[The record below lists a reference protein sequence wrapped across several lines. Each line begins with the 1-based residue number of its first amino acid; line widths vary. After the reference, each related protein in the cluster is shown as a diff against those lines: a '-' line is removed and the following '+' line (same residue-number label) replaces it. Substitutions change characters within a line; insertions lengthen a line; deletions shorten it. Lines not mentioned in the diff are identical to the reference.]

1 MAKIS
6 GKNIVAYVCK
16 NYMSLKAFIPKDIT
30 SGGKLNW
37 ETIQLGVRNEKKKIL
52 VKINDARFI

>member
-16 NYMSLKAFIPKDIT
+16 NYLSFKAFITKDIK

-37 ETIQLGVRNEKKKIL
+37 ETIQLGLRNEKKK
-52 VKINDARFI
+52 RFQ